1 MVARIDV
8 RSLVK
13 RAKEECKST
22 DVAREPNKPC
32 DTSAAETLRKH
43 AAQQICLDLRKF
55 SLNTE
60 IQVSSLFCSYRLAG
74 EHFGSMLLSR
84 RRSSMCQTFL
94 VRVRSVSSS
103 QLWTLPQLAAGPML
117 EKERCKTGVGG
128 RVKVQYERY
137 YKCQTSAPHDV
148 SNRLTS

>member
-13 RAKEECKST
+13 RAKEECKSA
-22 DVAREPNKPC
+22 DVAREPNKSY
-32 DTSAAETLRKH
+32 DASAAETLRKH
-43 AAQQICLDLRKF
+43 AAQQTCLDLRKA

-60 IQVSSLFCSYRLAG
+60 IQVSSLFCSCCLAG
-74 EHFGSMLLSR
+74 EQFGSMLLSR
-84 RRSSMCQTFL
+84 RRSSMCQTL
-94 VRVRSVSSS
+94 SVRVRSFSFS
-103 QLWTLPQLAAGPML
+103 QLWTLPPLAAGLML

-137 YKCQTSAPHDV
+137 YKCQTYS
-148 SNRLTS
+148 S